1 MERDPISKIELV
13 AEISQD
19 ASGSEIIQTAQQ
31 SVSLAW
37 QPKFIWKATELD
49 GLLPFQ
55 NYT

>member
-1 MERDPISKIELV
+1 MERDSISKIELV

-31 SVSLAW
+31 PVSLAW